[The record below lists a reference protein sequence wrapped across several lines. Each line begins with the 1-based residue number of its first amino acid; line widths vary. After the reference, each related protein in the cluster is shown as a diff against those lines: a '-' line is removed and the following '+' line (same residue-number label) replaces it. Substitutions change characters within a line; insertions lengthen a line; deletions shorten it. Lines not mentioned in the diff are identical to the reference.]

1 MQTYFT
7 SLIDLL
13 RFRSKKAQKLM
24 VRFSE
29 ELLISAFLGAAAS
42 QAGLPC
48 ILGMSEVISE
58 GTALNF

>member
-1 MQTYFT
+1 
-7 SLIDLL
+7 
-13 RFRSKKAQKLM
+13 M

-48 ILGMSEVISE
+48 ILGMSEVVSE